1 MLTQRYGPA
10 TYGIGWTIK
19 QVVIRE
25 VLADKGIALCVDTEG
40 QYIEVRTGLQRTG
53 IKPKVGQSW
62 LVDRDMGVWT
72 FGALI
77 AATVPSTDGG
87 SGIDATTDVRARSF
101 TVDGTVRAAFLKAN
115 SATQHAVT
123 IFQASTVGL
132 DVAAALNVVSDNR
145 ESTAM
150 YLSGHELNRGTLKIA
165 HTNGGTNPTAD
176 AGAAALSID
185 LKRGEQTGTAA
196 QAIFINASEGPT
208 TGNLV
213 TIRNNGL
220 DDFVIKATG
229 RVGIGM
235 AIGEVPEAAL
245 EIKPRETSAIGL
257 AMTAIAGG
265 QQLMLLRD
273 SAGASRFEVSNSG
286 ATVHRAI
293 AFFTSPIMG
302 GSTSSD
308 LGGSAG
314 FAIGIKDVTTAPT
327 AANKPTGGGVLF
339 AQAGAL
345 KWIGSNGTITTL
357 APA

>member
-1 MLTQRYGPA
+1 MLAPGSAA
-10 TYGIGWTIK
+10 THGIGWTIK
-19 QVVIRE
+19 QVVVRE

-53 IKPKVGQSW
+53 ITPVAGQSW
-62 LVDRDMGVWT
+62 LVDRDMGFWT

-77 AATVPSTDGG
+77 ASSVPHSP
-87 SGIDATTDVRARSF
+87 SGIDASTDVRAKSF
-101 TVDGTVRAAFLKAN
+101 TVDGAVRAAFLKTT
-115 SATQHAVT
+115 SATQHVAT
-123 IFQASTVGL
+123 IYQASTVGV

-145 ESTAM
+145 ESSAM
-150 YLSGHELNRGTLKIA
+150 YLSGHELNRGTLKIG
-165 HTNGGTNPTAD
+165 HINGGTSPTAD

-185 LKRGEQTGTAA
+185 LKRGDQTGTAA
-196 QAIFINASEGPT
+196 QGIFITSTTGGT
-208 TGNLV
+208 TGNPITV
-213 TIRNNGL
+213 RHNGR
-220 DDFVIKATG
+220 DDFVVKASG
-229 RVGIGM
+229 RVGLGM
-235 AIGEVPEAAL
+235 DIGEVPEASL
-245 EIKPRETSAIGL
+245 EIKPRETAAIGL
-257 AMTAIAGG
+257 AMTALAGG

-273 SAGASRFEVSNSG
+273 STGVSRFEVSNTG
-286 ATVHRAI
+286 ATVHRAV

-302 GSTSSD
+302 GSTTSD

-314 FAIGIKDVTTAPT
+314 FAIGMKDVTTAPT